1 MELKSKKHSDY
12 KMNTIQSVCVY
23 SASSTKIADCYFR
36 AARELGELLA
46 HHGIRLVNG
55 AGNLG
60 LMRACADACLEAG
73 GQVTGVI
80 PRFMVEQ
87 GWQHPGLTELIETE
101 DMHTRKQTMARLSDG
116 VIALPGGCGTLE
128 ELLEIIT
135 WKQLGL
141 YLNPIVVL
149 NTEGFYNPLLK
160 MLEHAAEEHFMRPAH
175 LDIWKVASSPAEAL
189 GLLYS
194 TPLWDKEVRKFAA
207 I

>member
-1 MELKSKKHSDY
+1 
-12 KMNTIQSVCVY
+12 MNQIHSVCVY
-23 SASSTKIADCYFR
+23 SASSTKIAPKYFD
-36 AARELGELLA
+36 AAEKLGRLLA
-46 HHGIRLVNG
+46 KQHIRLING
-55 AGNLG
+55 AGSIG
-60 LMRACADACLEAG
+60 LMRSVADAVLKNG
-73 GQVTGVI
+73 GEVTGVI
-80 PRFMVEQ
+80 PHFMVEQ
-87 GWQHPGLTELIETE
+87 NWHHTGLTELIEVTS
-101 DMHTRKQTMARLSDG
+101 MHERKQKMANLSDG
-116 VIALPGGCGTLE
+116 IIALPGGCGTLE

-189 GLLYS
+189 DLLYS

>member
-1 MELKSKKHSDY
+1 
-12 KMNTIQSVCVY
+12 MNTIQSVCVY

-60 LMRACADACLEAG
+60 LMRACADACL
-73 GQVTGVI
+73 QVTGVI

-189 GLLYS
+189 DLLYS

>member
-1 MELKSKKHSDY
+1 
-12 KMNTIQSVCVY
+12 MNTIQSVCVY

-36 AARELGELLA
+36 AARELGGLLA
-46 HHGIRLVNG
+46 RHGIRLVNG

-149 NTEGFYNPLLK
+149 NTEGFYNPLLE
-160 MLEHAAEEHFMRPAH
+160 MLEHAAEERFMRPAH
-175 LDIWKVASSPAEAL
+175 LDIWKVASTPAEAL
-189 GLLYS
+189 DLLYS
-194 TPLWDKEVRKFAA
+194 IPLWDKEVRKFAA

>member
-1 MELKSKKHSDY
+1 MLLKSKKHSDY
-12 KMNTIQSVCVY
+12 KMNAIQSVCVY

-36 AARELGELLA
+36 AARELGELLG

-149 NTEGFYNPLLK
+149 NTNGFYDPLLK
-160 MLEHAAEEHFMRPAH
+160 MLDRAAEEHFMRPAH
-175 LDIWKVASSPAEAL
+175 LDIWKVASTPTEAL
-189 GLLYS
+189 DLLYS